1 MDEAAKV
8 KADFLYAIAKGT
20 ETSACITPEKAVRI
34 LGTML
39 GGYNVSA
46 LIDLLDD
53 PKLGSTAADAL
64 SKTILIFDSFDKVAA
79 LAEKGSENAKK
90 VIKSWSDGKW
100 FLDRPKLKDTVTL
113 TVFKVT
119 GEINT
124 DDLSPA
130 PDAWSRPDIP
140 LRRRAI
146 RSASS
151 AMSSE
156 PAPPESPRPTPS
168 SGSSAMTSLTFP
180 ARGLAALSSAAR
192 SLLFSSTPWRTPA
205 RSLSRWT

>member
-1 MDEAAKV
+1 MVLESYYSQANARKASGVAPKPLTADETRELCGLLKVSSERSEEFLDLLENCVPPGVDEAAKV

-113 TVFKVT
+113 T
-119 GEINT
+119 G
-124 DDLSPA
+124 
-130 PDAWSRPDIP
+130 
-140 LRRRAI
+140 LRC
-146 RSASS
+146 
-151 AMSSE
+151 
-156 PAPPESPRPTPS
+156 P
-168 SGSSAMTSLTFP
+168 
-180 ARGLAALSSAAR
+180 
-192 SLLFSSTPWRTPA
+192 
-205 RSLSRWT
+205 